1 MTAQLSWSVSDDRH
15 RAKKFLGQNFL
26 VDHNLQRKIVAGLDA
41 GPNDEVLE
49 IGPGRGALT
58 RHLVGSVRRLV
69 LVELDNDLAAKWA
82 EEFADRD
89 DVVVVH
95 GDILHT
101 DISALLESPENALV
115 VGNIPYNI
123 TSPIIFKLLEPPR
136 PRDVVLMVQ
145 SEVADRVTAK
155 VGTKAYGALSV
166 GVRSVADA
174 KRLFGVGRGAF
185 RPVPGVDSAIL
196 RITPMH
202 PAPMDRMEEAALR
215 VLVRA
220 SFQWRR
226 KQLQKILRAHPDLG
240 VAPDALDSLSE
251 TTGIDLS
258 ARPETLSP
266 QAFMRLSAALPD
278 S

>member
-1 MTAQLSWSVSDDRH
+1 MSDERH
-15 RAKKFLGQNFL
+15 RAKRSLGQNFL
-26 VDHNLQRKIVAGLDA
+26 VDHNLQRKIVASLGASPD
-41 GPNDEVLE
+41 DEVLE

-82 EEFADRD
+82 EEYADRD

-95 GDILHT
+95 GDVLAT
-101 DISALLESPENALV
+101 DLSAVLESPEKALV

-136 PRDVVLMVQ
+136 PKDVVLMVQ
-145 SEVADRVTAK
+145 SEVADRVAAQ

-166 GVRSVADA
+166 GVRSVARA

-196 RITPMH
+196 RITPEH
-202 PAPMDRMEEAALR
+202 PARMDTGEEAALR

-226 KQLQKILRAHPDLG
+226 KQLQKILRDHPDLR
-240 VAPDALDSLSE
+240 VPTDSLDRLAE
-251 TTGIDLS
+251 ITEIDLS

-266 QAFMRLSAALPD
+266 QVFMRLSAALPRA
-278 S
+278 